1 MVIYIIAN
9 VLTIARIW
17 TIIFAGHINQT
28 NIAACPYQSRFEE
41 VNMFCSNCGANL
53 QENAKFCP
61 ACGAAVAPDS
71 AVVPIADKQE
81 TRPKAI
87 KDVCEY
93 LHNLV
98 ELEKAAYLQETV
110 ISELNQKINSLGIR
124 GSFPAV
130 SMNDHDHSKPGA
142 YALAGMLI
150 GAIVG
155 VIIGFLVSCGSC
167 DSVSHAISSAFS
179 LNWLKSMLIG
189 AGIGAG
195 LGLVIGLIA
204 GIISMA
210 NEKSENKEEYEDA
223 LAIQNSQIAADN
235 ARVERELSQAAF
247 LKGEKAK
254 MEEQHRETKK
264 TLQEFYDNGPIY
276 EKYRNLP
283 AVASFYD
290 YFRSGRCKTF
300 GERHGVDGAYNI
312 YENELNQKMI
322 ISKLDIVVNKLDQIK
337 ENQYSLY
344 EAIQS
349 GNALTSQL
357 INSTDR
363 VAQGIERNNELTA
376 ISNYNQQQATAEL
389 SQIRW
394 LEERSWLR
402 DEMN

>member
-1 MVIYIIAN
+1 
-9 VLTIARIW
+9 
-17 TIIFAGHINQT
+17 
-28 NIAACPYQSRFEE
+28 
-41 VNMFCSNCGANL
+41 MFCSNCGANL

-61 ACGAAVAPDS
+61 ACGAAVAPDAS
-71 AVVPIADKQE
+71 VGSTADKQE
-81 TRPKAI
+81 TRPKTI

-98 ELEKAAYLQETV
+98 ELEKADYLQETV
-110 ISELNQKINSLGIR
+110 ISELNQKISPLGMPH
-124 GSFPAV
+124 SFPEV
-130 SMNDHDHSKPGA
+130 RKPDDIGLNTVFKYVVA
-142 YALAGMLI
+142 CVFI
-150 GAIVG
+150 GASVG
-155 VIIGFLVSCGSC
+155 FVLTTNDYQLSNQIRSITIGAC
-167 DSVSHAISSAFS
+167 
-179 LNWLKSMLIG
+179 IG
-189 AGIGAG
+189 AGC
-195 LGLVIGLIA
+195 GLVLGMII

-210 NEKSENKEEYEDA
+210 FGRNKTHKEYEDA
-223 LAIQNSQIAADN
+223 LARQKAQIAADN

-300 GERHGVDGAYNI
+300 GERHGADGAYNI

-363 VAQGIERNNELTA
+363 VAQAIERNNELTA